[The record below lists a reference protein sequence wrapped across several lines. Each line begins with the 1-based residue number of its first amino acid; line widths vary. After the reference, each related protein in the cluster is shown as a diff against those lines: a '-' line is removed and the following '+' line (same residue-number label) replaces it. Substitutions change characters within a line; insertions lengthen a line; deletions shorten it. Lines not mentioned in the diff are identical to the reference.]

1 MSESLTTTKL
11 KGPPI
16 HPGEHLADELEA
28 MGMSANQLAQALN
41 VPANRITR
49 ILNGEQAITADTAL
63 RLARYLGT
71 SAELWMRLQNTY
83 ELRQAELE
91 KGEQITREVA
101 VRAA

>member
-1 MSESLTTTKL
+1 
-11 KGPPI
+11 
-16 HPGEHLADELEA
+16 
-28 MGMSANQLAQALN
+28 MGMSANQLAQALH

-71 SAELWMRLQNTY
+71 SAELWMRLQDTY

-91 KGEQITREVA
+91 KGEQIAREVA
-101 VRAA
+101 VRTA